1 MDPTFFRPAATD
13 FDALTALWE
22 ASVRATHHFLD
33 EAYIR
38 YLKPLIRNEYLKSV
52 ELYGLRG
59 NDGAIVAFMGVSE
72 RKIEMLFVDP
82 AFREMGLGRH
92 LVEYAIDR
100 LHVTRV
106 DVNEQNEQAAGFYAR
121 LGFRY
126 VSRSETDGSGRPY
139 PILHLELP
147 HSGMKLR
154 RLTYRIRSD
163 WIQCL
168 FSVNYKTEVYAVSF
182 ISPGIRNT
190 HIRCACRNVRSV
202 SNATIVTP
210 GFGES

>member
-33 EAYIR
+33 E
-38 YLKPLIRNEYLKSV
+38 
-52 ELYGLRG
+52 YGLRG
-59 NDGAIVAFMGVSE
+59 NDGAIVAFMGVSD

-147 HSGMKLR
+147 HSGM
-154 RLTYRIRSD
+154 
-163 WIQCL
+163 
-168 FSVNYKTEVYAVSF
+168 
-182 ISPGIRNT
+182 
-190 HIRCACRNVRSV
+190 
-202 SNATIVTP
+202 
-210 GFGES
+210 